1 MNKKLIKLYIEIN
14 MIRRISFIF
23 IILLTIFISKSFSFE
38 NKIIIK
44 VDNEIITSVDILNE
58 SNYIK
63 AMNKNLQDL
72 NKNQLWKISLNS
84 ITKDKIKKIELLN
97 NIEKIELDSD
107 NSNKIITSIYQR
119 FGFENLKDFKYHLN
133 SFNVDY
139 NFFEEKVAIE
149 TLWNELIY
157 SKFFNKIFIDKDK
170 MEKEIKKNSQKK
182 IKSFLLSEI
191 VFDTSDKIPIEEKYE
206 SIKKEIYK
214 SSFEKT
220 ALTYSISNSSSSGG
234 NLGWV
239 NEDMISKK
247 LKKEISNIKIGE
259 LSKPIIIPGGALI
272 IRIESIKEIDNKIN
286 LDEKLNELVRYS
298 TNKQLNQFSNIY
310 FNKVKKNIKINEL

>member
-1 MNKKLIKLYIEIN
+1 

-133 SFNVDY
+133 SFNGDY
-139 NFFEEKVAIE
+139 NFFV
-149 TLWNELIY
+149 
-157 SKFFNKIFIDKDK
+157 
-170 MEKEIKKNSQKK
+170 
-182 IKSFLLSEI
+182 
-191 VFDTSDKIPIEEKYE
+191 
-206 SIKKEIYK
+206 
-214 SSFEKT
+214 
-220 ALTYSISNSSSSGG
+220 
-234 NLGWV
+234 
-239 NEDMISKK
+239 
-247 LKKEISNIKIGE
+247 
-259 LSKPIIIPGGALI
+259 
-272 IRIESIKEIDNKIN
+272 
-286 LDEKLNELVRYS
+286 
-298 TNKQLNQFSNIY
+298 
-310 FNKVKKNIKINEL
+310 